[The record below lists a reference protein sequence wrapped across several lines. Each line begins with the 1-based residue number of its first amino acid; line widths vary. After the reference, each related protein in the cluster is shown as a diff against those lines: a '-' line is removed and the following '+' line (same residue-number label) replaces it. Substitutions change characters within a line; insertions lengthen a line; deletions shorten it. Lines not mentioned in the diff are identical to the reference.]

1 MTQEPLPTA
10 HFLSY
15 SAVPTFLDAQA
26 LPIGRSTLN
35 PKSPKLSPGEGG
47 SHAPRKLTLVVPAAA
62 EMISTFLKASSHNL
76 KYVGID
82 ALSRIV
88 RINAK
93 YANEHQLAVIDCLE
107 DPDESLKRK
116 TLELLFKM
124 TNPNN
129 VEVRAGLAFA
139 A

>member
-1 MTQEPLPTA
+1 MILLTFK
-10 HFLSY
+10 FL
-15 SAVPTFLDAQA
+15 A
-26 LPIGRSTLN
+26 N
-35 PKSPKLSPGEGG
+35 
-47 SHAPRKLTLVVPAAA
+47 AAA

-76 KYVGID
+76 KYIGID
-82 ALSRIV
+82 ALSRLV

-107 DPDESLKRK
+107 DPDETLKRK

-129 VEVRAGLAFA
+129 VEVHFLAV
-139 A
+139 